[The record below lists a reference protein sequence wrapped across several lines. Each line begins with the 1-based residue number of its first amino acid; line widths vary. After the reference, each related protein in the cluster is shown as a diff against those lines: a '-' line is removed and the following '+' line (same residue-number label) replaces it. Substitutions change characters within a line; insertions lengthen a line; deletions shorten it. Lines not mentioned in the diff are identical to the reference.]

1 MGEYDFDRLVRYK
14 RVDVLRKAL
23 SDDNEHQRF
32 KAVDALETVA
42 LASGDADP
50 SARDAL
56 SEAAAQSDYDDV
68 RLHAKIALKT
78 LDTSLGDRTQKTNNR
93 DTGVQYREPK
103 KDMAHKPLRNHWEEQ
118 GQLLC
123 ELDDDCTTLV
133 VRGSTL
139 SPRHR
144 LSTIKDGRWDKQI
157 KVWRFPINRASIET
171 LKDGGVVLHPTVQC
185 LSTSSYNVWAV
196 RTRDK
201 KWIKVLGDTSE
212 IEKNLKQ
219 IPGAQWDKS
228 ENAWI
233 IPFKADAIKRLL
245 HIDRLYVS
253 PFILD

>member
-1 MGEYDFDRLVRYK
+1 MGEYDFDRLTRYK

-32 KAVDALETVA
+32 KAVDALEAVA
-42 LASGDADP
+42 VASGETDP

-56 SEAAAQSDYDDV
+56 SEAATQSAYDDV

-78 LDTSLGDRTQKTNNR
+78 LDGSLGDRKQKTNSN
-93 DTGVQYREPK
+93 GLQHREPK
-103 KDMAHKPLRNHWEEQ
+103 KDALHKPQRNHWEEQ
-118 GQLLC
+118 GKLLC

-139 SPRHR
+139 SPRHK
-144 LSTIKDGRWDKQI
+144 LSTIKDGRWDKQV

-171 LKDGGVVLHPTVQC
+171 LKNGGVVLHPTVQC

-201 KWIKVLGDTSE
+201 KCIKVLGDTNE

-219 IPGAQWDKS
+219 IPGSQWDKS

-233 IPFKADAIKRLL
+233 IPFKADAIKRLMR
-245 HIDRLYVS
+245 IDRLYVS